1 MVWYVALIAVLNI
14 GLGYALA
21 VYFGAGRGRKLSPAA
36 LTEASSDDEADGD
49 GDEYYS
55 DDDYGDGVEESE
67 YETAGVG

>member
-1 MVWYVALIAVLNI
+1 MVGHDVLL
-14 GLGYALA
+14 GLGYAPA
-21 VYFGAGRGRKLSPAA
+21 VYLCRPRAKTFACRAM
-36 LTEASSDDEADGD
+36 EASSDDEADGD